1 MLRKQITKLQSFDIF
16 GADVN
21 FYYKGED
28 KFKTP
33 WGCIVTIFVAL
44 SYLSMV
50 SLKLIEFNGGFDG
63 IEFFSERN

>member
-1 MLRKQITKLQSFDIF
+1 MLRKQAARLQSFDIF

-33 WGCIVTIFVAL
+33 WGCIVTAL
-44 SYLSMV
+44 VSISYLTMIM
-50 SLKLIEFNGGFDG
+50 LKIGDFAY
-63 IEFFSERN
+63 ERE